1 MSILCK
7 LRWSIRYFL
16 ADINLMMSSCITNL
30 AYTYRPNSHGCQAVT
45 GNELNPPPPKK
56 KKKKKKKK
64 NIVLSL
70 IEGKK
75 AASGK

>member
-45 GNELNPPPPKK
+45 GNELNPPPQKK
-56 KKKKKKKK
+56 KQ